1 MEIQKCYGR
10 TDGVKC
16 FRRGS
21 ILRTF
26 SLLLKR
32 ASGICQVVPD
42 TETVNFS
49 LATQWVSS
57 VSDTQN
63 CDRQCIGQQWWS
75 HLSGGS
81 RWWWRREWWWWSVWG
96 QLVAFSY
103 FNFFGDHL
111 NFTAQIDQYSAASQG
126 GDLYLPFLRWLC
138 VMDMDTEHW
147 TGTLDI
153 GHWTLDMGHGHI

>member
-57 VSDTQN
+57 VSNTQN

-75 HLSGGS
+75 HLSGEIKVVVEAGVVVVV
-81 RWWWRREWWWWSVWG
+81 SVG
-96 QLVAFSY
+96 
-103 FNFFGDHL
+103 
-111 NFTAQIDQYSAASQG
+111 AASR
-126 GDLYLPFLRWLC
+126 L
-138 VMDMDTEHW
+138 
-147 TGTLDI
+147 
-153 GHWTLDMGHGHI
+153 

>member
-1 MEIQKCYGR
+1 M
-10 TDGVKC
+10 
-16 FRRGS
+16 
-21 ILRTF
+21 
-26 SLLLKR
+26 
-32 ASGICQVVPD
+32 
-42 TETVNFS
+42 
-49 LATQWVSS
+49 
-57 VSDTQN
+57 
-63 CDRQCIGQQWWS
+63 
-75 HLSGGS
+75 
-81 RWWWRREWWWWSVWG
+81 WG

-153 GHWTLDMGHGHI
+153 GHWTWDMAISEVAGY